1 MGEDVSR
8 TMYFDLEEILREHTS
23 AIDPIIARSSSDSH
37 FTTVRL
43 ENLNQVPRG
52 QNLGKIKSHLKGI
65 YREYLRTNQLQLFF
79 NGEKMEYEE
88 PDLLSAPKAGGDESN
103 EILWRKEIEFEL
115 GPGKHVRGFAG
126 LRAVGSTTY
135 AGFAL
140 LRKNRLIE
148 GSSDETFR
156 PQEIFGGSNSYT
168 FQRLFGEFHLSGF
181 NVTHTKDAIKWADGE
196 RDAFIK
202 QLKAALVEE
211 PMNLLQQA
219 EKHRSRTLRPE
230 PEILGNA
237 LDNLRNTLTA
247 GLPEFVE
254 TVVPIPARFDAKPIP
269 ERISEPSS
277 SSIETELTF
286 DTLTH
291 GYWKVRIVGINDE
304 AKSNFFE
311 VSSHTEIAG
320 VDGQSQNEMEVF
332 INLGHP
338 FAIQYLGSN
347 FENSELMF
355 AFTSSL
361 AIALALG
368 RSVGARSNYIV
379 DYLNDILRFRSQL

>member
-1 MGEDVSR
+1 
-8 TMYFDLEEILREHTS
+8 
-23 AIDPIIARSSSDSH
+23 
-37 FTTVRL
+37 
-43 ENLNQVPRG
+43 
-52 QNLGKIKSHLKGI
+52 
-65 YREYLRTNQLQLFF
+65 
-79 NGEKMEYEE
+79 
-88 PDLLSAPKAGGDESN
+88 
-103 EILWRKEIEFEL
+103 
-115 GPGKHVRGFAG
+115 VRGFAG

-168 FQRLFGEFHLSGF
+168 FQRLFGEFHLTGF

-196 RDAFIK
+196 REAFIEL
-202 QLKAALVEE
+202 LKTALVEE

-219 EKHRSRTLRPE
+219 EKHRSRTIRPE
-230 PEILGNA
+230 PEVLGDA

-247 GLPEFVE
+247 GLPNFVE
-254 TVVPIPARFDAKPIP
+254 TVVPQASQFDAKPIP
-269 ERISEPSS
+269 DRIAEPSR

-291 GYWKVRIVGINDE
+291 GFWKVRIVGINDE

-311 VSSHTEIAG
+311 VSANTENEG
-320 VDGQSQNEMEVF
+320 VNGQSQNEMEVS

-347 FENSELMF
+347 LENSELLF
-355 AFTSSL
+355 TFTSSL
-361 AIALALG
+361 AVALALG

-379 DYLNDILRFRSQL
+379 DYLNDILRFRSHL